1 MKNKIYFLPIKE
13 DKLDNYLPHIKKG
26 FNEIANL
33 FPFNKNEVIP
43 IKITIGDSTCTH
55 NIKPEVIKII
65 IDILRK
71 KETKPFL
78 FDTSVIYKGRRQNAI
93 DHLSLAQTKGFSLAR
108 LSIPYIIADGL
119 FGLDGKEYK
128 IDSEYLDKIKIPSF
142 IGLLDNLIVVSHIT
156 GHILTSYA
164 GAIKNIAMGM
174 SCKPTKQVIHSSE
187 KQKIIEERC
196 TYCGCCL
203 EVCPA
208 NAIILQQEQQIALIQ
223 KELCTGCGECLCV
236 CKYAAIQPIWKENH
250 LIFIKRLVDVAH
262 FILSKFKKKI
272 FINFLID
279 ITENCDCVSD
289 YREKKL
295 CHNIGI
301 LIGEDVLSIEKA
313 SIDLISQQGFKY
325 DDENSKLNI
334 ETLLY
339 YGKEKGIG
347 VLDYEI
353 IKIL

>member
-1 MKNKIYFLPIKE
+1 MKNKIYFLPITE
-13 DKLDNYLPHIKKG
+13 DKADNYLSLIKEG
-26 FNEIANL
+26 FNEIDSL
-33 FPFNKNEVIP
+33 FSFNKNEVVP
-43 IKITIGDSTCTH
+43 VKITIGDSTCTY
-55 NIKPEVIKII
+55 NIRPDVIKII
-65 IDILRK
+65 IDILKK

-93 DHLSLAQTKGFSLAR
+93 DHLSLAQTKGFSLTKLGA
-108 LSIPYIIADGL
+108 PYIIADGL
-119 FGLDGKEYK
+119 LGLDGKEYK

-142 IGLLDNLIVVSHIT
+142 IGLVDNLIVASHIT

-187 KQKIIEERC
+187 KQKIIEDRC

-203 EVCPA
+203 EICPS
-208 NAIILQQEQQIALIQ
+208 NAIILKKEHHIALIQ

-236 CKYAAIQPIWKENH
+236 CKFGAIQPIWRENH

-289 YREKKL
+289 YREKIL
-295 CHNIGI
+295 CKNIGI
-301 LIGEDVLSIEKA
+301 LIGQDVLSIEKA
-313 SIDLISQQGFKY
+313 SIDLIIQQGFKF
-325 DDENSKLNI
+325 DDSNSKSNI

-339 YGKEKGIG
+339 YGREKGIG
-347 VLDYEI
+347 NLNYEL